1 MKGMLA
7 TTLQLGWRLLI
18 IFVSGVAAGI
28 SNGIAGG
35 GTFLSF
41 PTLVALG
48 VPTLTANVSST
59 VGILPSSLGGIRGFR
74 DELTT
79 HKTLLREL
87 IPTCVLGSVAGS
99 ALLLVGSA
107 QTFRNVVPWLIGTA
121 TLLFALAPRI
131 TKLLSTVRVGD
142 DVNPVR
148 RRSLFV
154 GVFVASAYGGYFGA
168 GLGIVLLA
176 VMALTLPYEIYALQG
191 LRVALAMVINAVAA
205 IIFIARGHL
214 YLDAVYVLLVGALI
228 GGWLGTLLVRRVS
241 PKVVRALIIVVGAAT
256 TIRLFWTS

>member
-1 MKGMLA
+1 MLA
-7 TTLQLGWRLLI
+7 TTLPLGWRLLI

-59 VGILPSSLGGIRGFR
+59 VGIWPSTFGGIRGFR
-74 DELTT
+74 EELTT

-87 IPTCVLGSVAGS
+87 MPTCALGSIVGC
-99 ALLLVGSA
+99 ALLLLGSA
-107 QTFRNVVPWLIGTA
+107 QTFRNVVPWLIGIA
-121 TLLFALAPRI
+121 TLLFAMAPRI
-131 TKLLSTVRVGD
+131 TKLLSKVNAAENT
-142 DVNPVR
+142 NPVR

-154 GVFVASAYGGYFGA
+154 GIFIASAYGGYFGA

-176 VMALTLPYEIYALQG
+176 VMALTLPFEIYALQG
-191 LRVALAMVINAVAA
+191 LRVALSMLINAVAV
-205 IIFIARGHL
+205 IIFVARGHL
-214 YLDAVYVLLVGALI
+214 YLDAVYVLLIGALI
-228 GGWLGTLLVRRVS
+228 GGWLGTMLVRRVS
-241 PKVVRALIIVVGAAT
+241 PKIVRALIIVVGAAT
-256 TIRLFWTS
+256 TVRLFWTS